1 LILLAEKL
9 QLERGGVVHNPEL
22 IKQAFLLLRTFE
34 KLDRRKKPAQKFD
47 SPIRER
53 RDLRTNERVLE
64 IIKRLKNL
72 EEDLI
77 AKKNPLSI
85 ENIKSTMR
93 AVMEGKKGSFT
104 GRLKIG
110 FEDNKIV
117 LVELIPLETEEDLS
131 EIIIQ
136 KDRFQD
142 ILKAIDHPEEATEEE
157 LKMAEGI
164 EREKIIKAIELDAEQ
179 IIKTPFL
186 KIDGTINYKITAT
199 LKE

>member
-1 LILLAEKL
+1 MILLAEKL
-9 QLERGGVVHNPEL
+9 QLEKGGVVHNPEL

-34 KLDRRKKPAQKFD
+34 KLDRRKKPAQKLD

>member
-1 LILLAEKL
+1 MILLAEKL